1 MDNYTHIE
9 TSDLTYHLEGQ
20 LVAVLRRLDWKTC
33 RCAPKQ
39 LHVHVPVGV
48 FTGSYYFFVISAI
61 WQRNAWC
68 ACCRV
73 QLSRQGGSQGSS
85 CTLVSRRRP
94 FASLISCCHY
104 ECASVSSSV
113 AAAGA
118 PRHCCHDSARE
129 SGAGASSLCMYI
141 GLAYISTLQ
150 FCGCRVC
157 CCTRSSLTLLLLC
170 NVIARRNST

>member
-68 ACCRV
+68 ACKPGVIVYPCKSEKAV
-73 QLSRQGGSQGSS
+73 
-85 CTLVSRRRP
+85 C
-94 FASLISCCHY
+94 
-104 ECASVSSSV
+104 V
-113 AAAGA
+113 A
-118 PRHCCHDSARE
+118 D
-129 SGAGASSLCMYI
+129 
-141 GLAYISTLQ
+141 
-150 FCGCRVC
+150 
-157 CCTRSSLTLLLLC
+157 LLLPL
-170 NVIARRNST
+170 